1 MSVAYVDTSYLAAI
15 LLEEPGAQDGR
26 LNRFDS
32 VWSSNLLAAELLS
45 VIRREGLQVDRE
57 ELFHHMQWIFPDRPL
72 NPELA
77 LVFAKGNLRG
87 ADAWHL
93 ACALLLS
100 PNAEITFLSL
110 DARQREVAARLGFT
124 VEPPA

>member
-15 LLEEPGAQDGR
+15 LLEEPGAREDR
-26 LNRFDS
+26 LNRFAS

-45 VIRREGLQVDRE
+45 VIRREGLEVDRE
-57 ELFHHMQWIFPDRPL
+57 ELFHHLRWIFPDRPL

-100 PNAEITFLSL
+100 PKAEITFLSL
-110 DARQREVAARLGFT
+110 DARQRAVARSLGFA